1 MKKNILSAIFISLI
15 AFSFAQTT
23 QRLSPDFEAITLDGD
38 TMSLSDILLN
48 QQKYVAL
55 EFFFNE
61 SIQCMETSPLVT
73 EAYEN
78 LGQNQTDVIFIS
90 INVNNDSTQCRN
102 YMDSLGLETPII
114 AGTKG
119 GNEIVDAYDIQSF
132 PSLILISPSI
142 PDTLIAQDSILT
154 DTTINGNDTTLV
166 EYYDYQYN
174 IVESDIWPINTADDI
189 ISVLTSY
196 HGITGIDDPYEK
208 KEQTLFLYP
217 NPSKGL
223 INIQSDYISGPIKYH
238 VYDLS
243 GKVIYSDDTILPK
256 QEKISIDL
264 SWLKRGVYII
274 RIFNEQNELNQKLII
289 H

>member
-1 MKKNILSAIFISLI
+1 MKKNILSALFIALM
-15 AFSFAQTT
+15 AFSYAQTT
-23 QRLSPDFEAITLDGD
+23 QRLSPDFEAVTLDGD
-38 TMSLSDILLN
+38 TMTLSDILLN

-78 LGQNQTDVIFIS
+78 LGRNQTDVIFIS
-90 INVNNDSTQCRN
+90 INVNNDSVQCRN
-102 YMDSLGLETPII
+102 YMDSLGIQTPII

-119 GNEIVDAYDIQSF
+119 GNEIADAYDIQSF

-154 DTTINGNDTTLV
+154 DTIINEIDSTLV
-166 EYYDYQYN
+166 EYYNYQYN

-196 HGITGIDDPYEK
+196 HGITGIEDIYEK
-208 KEQTLFLYP
+208 NEFSFTIYP

-223 INIQSDYISGPIKYH
+223 VYIQSGLISGPINYQ
-238 VYDLS
+238 VLDLS
-243 GKVIYSDDTILPK
+243 GKTIYYHDDYLPK
-256 QEKISIDL
+256 HQSISLNL
-264 SWLKRGVYII
+264 SWLQKGIYFI
-274 RIFNEQNELNQKLII
+274 RIQNENIELINKLII